1 MAISKRHKNANW
13 TIPSSANGTTPYE
26 GAQLA
31 VLMDIR
37 DELQQINR
45 SLGCYRIPRALDAMH
60 ELGVDL
66 RRRKRLA
73 AKRRKTARQSRK

>member
-1 MAISKRHKNANW
+1 MATTSRHKNANW
-13 TIPSSANGTTPYE
+13 TLPTSGVSYA

-37 DELQQINR
+37 DELQAINR
-45 SLGCYRIPRALDAMH
+45 ALGCYRIPRALDAMH
-60 ELGVDL
+60 DLGVEA

-73 AKRRKTARQSRK
+73 AKRRQAKK